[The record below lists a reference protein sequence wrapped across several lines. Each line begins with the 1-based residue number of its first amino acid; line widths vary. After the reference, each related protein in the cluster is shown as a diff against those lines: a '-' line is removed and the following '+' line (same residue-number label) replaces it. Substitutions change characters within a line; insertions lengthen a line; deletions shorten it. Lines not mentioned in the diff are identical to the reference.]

1 MAIPC
6 PDIGT
11 WTFCS
16 LPLEC
21 VNFYI
26 QPKHTMADKHA
37 PACTQFLRTCFCFTG
52 TVLPS
57 SSSSDV
63 SSFFLTKIQHWTK
76 GEALDVRAVMDTWT
90 LQKGFPLV
98 LVMLRGKNV
107 HLQQERYMVGAD
119 SPSSTG

>member
-1 MAIPC
+1 
-6 PDIGT
+6 
-11 WTFCS
+11 
-16 LPLEC
+16 
-21 VNFYI
+21 
-26 QPKHTMADKHA
+26 MADKYA
-37 PACTQFLRTCFCFTG
+37 PACTQFLRTCFCFTD

-98 LVMLRGKNV
+98 IVMLRGKNV